1 MQTHVHL
8 NLSELKL
15 YFIGNGSKVLNQNLL
30 AFGSEFNFINEMSII
45 DEKKKDTFD
54 SALRFNLINEK
65 NQDTKPILTLE
76 NKGFFEKLFEYFS
89 KK

>member
-1 MQTHVHL
+1 
-8 NLSELKL
+8 
-15 YFIGNGSKVLNQNLL
+15 
-30 AFGSEFNFINEMSII
+30 MSII

-65 NQDTKPILTLE
+65 NQGTKPILTLE
-76 NKGFFEKLFEYFS
+76 NKGFFERLFEYFS